1 MIKESESEPESS
13 TSESES
19 DSNSRVDVG
28 NENIVE
34 HDSQH
39 INDSPM
45 KQIATVTAETP
56 TNVSY
61 VYIEGNHINI
71 LDSPSC

>member
-1 MIKESESEPESS
+1 
-13 TSESES
+13 
-19 DSNSRVDVG
+19 
-28 NENIVE
+28 
-34 HDSQH
+34 
-39 INDSPM
+39 M

-61 VYIEGNHINI
+61 VYIEGNHTNI